1 LAGPL
6 LAAGLV
12 CGAAAGCASKPAEKY
27 DTGAAKAYADHG
39 YALERHF
46 PTTAAR
52 ETWTIESESVDI
64 ALLLPAQTG
73 SFPLVVYLPG
83 LGESS
88 EAGLAWRQSWAQ
100 AGYAV
105 LSAQPSK
112 YGAAVWS
119 SSRARSGEFRDIAQD
134 AFGVPSLS
142 SRTQFAR
149 ALLDEAWRRQHNAG
163 GSVMARIDMTRVA
176 IVGYDL
182 GAQTAMMVAGESV
195 AGVES
200 VPAAESVKCVVALS
214 PYADFSG
221 MGMESNFRSIRL
233 PVLAVT
239 STQDTDAYGLVT
251 SAGVRRAPYQYM
263 PAGQKYLLLLF
274 QAPHSL
280 LAGAATWSGPAK
292 GKYTGPQP
300 VVDNGAEPDAV
311 MAEDAA
317 AETAHRNRAGGVPP
331 SPGAS
336 LQYAKQ
342 IAQVQ
347 SVTTAFLDEMM
358 KSDPIASEWLSR
370 NAKPWLGESAE
381 LQSK

>member
-1 LAGPL
+1 
-6 LAAGLV
+6 
-12 CGAAAGCASKPAEKY
+12 
-27 DTGAAKAYADHG
+27 
-39 YALERHF
+39 
-46 PTTAAR
+46 
-52 ETWTIESESVDI
+52 
-64 ALLLPAQTG
+64 
-73 SFPLVVYLPG
+73 
-83 LGESS
+83 
-88 EAGLAWRQSWAQ
+88 
-100 AGYAV
+100 
-105 LSAQPSK
+105 
-112 YGAAVWS
+112 
-119 SSRARSGEFRDIAQD
+119 
-134 AFGVPSLS
+134 
-142 SRTQFAR
+142 
-149 ALLDEAWRRQHNAG
+149 
-163 GSVMARIDMTRVA
+163 MARIDMTRVA

-292 GKYTGPQP
+292 GKYAGPQP

-370 NAKPWLGESAE
+370 NARPWLGESAE